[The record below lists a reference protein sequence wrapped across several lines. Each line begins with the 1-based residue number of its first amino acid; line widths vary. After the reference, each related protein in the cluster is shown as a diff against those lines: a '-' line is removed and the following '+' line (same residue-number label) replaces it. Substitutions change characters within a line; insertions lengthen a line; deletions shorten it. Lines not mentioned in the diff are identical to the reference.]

1 MRYDFPILVKTVSRV
16 ALLSLVFLTVSCET
30 KDYGEIR
37 LSRQQVTADAGSMFV
52 TVESGQDW
60 TLSVVYHG
68 SSSDWI
74 EIDPLSGSGN
84 KSNIVLKYSENDTAE
99 QRDAEIVGVFGKYS
113 CKAALSQAGQA
124 PEEPENPDDPDDPDK
139 PDDPDNPFPGLVSE
153 PVRGWLELPATEEK
167 EGFAW
172 VFHNMDMDGQEI
184 RNYSLYYDASNRV
197 SVWVAYP
204 LNSGLRGTG
213 HRNDG
218 WGVKDPKIPV
228 QYQSNV
234 DRGWGVSGYDRGHQ
248 LPAADRYWPDAHR
261 STYYPTNV
269 TPQNSRLNQG
279 IWQNLETTVR
289 GWSDKCDTLY
299 VVTGCVPSED
309 NFITDRGGNRVNV
322 PKAYFKALLK
332 YDGNSTIAEYMG
344 IGIYLENRQY
354 SENRI
359 NSSMVMNIDE
369 LEEMLGID
377 FFHNL
382 PDDVETA
389 VESAKVSS
397 WWGI

>member
-1 MRYDFPILVKTVSRV
+1 MFAMKHYRR
-16 ALLSLVFLTVSCET
+16 LLSCLFVLSPLFVAVSCED
-30 KDYGEIR
+30 KDYGR
-37 LSRQQVTADAGSMFV
+37 VVLAKQQVEADAGSMFV
-52 TVESGQDW
+52 NVVSDADW
-60 TLSVVYHG
+60 SLSVVYHG
-68 SSSDWI
+68 GAADWI
-74 EIDPLSGSGN
+74 RITPLQGSGN
-84 KSNIVLKYSENDTAE
+84 KANVVLSYEENESEEPREAE
-99 QRDAEIVGVFGKYS
+99 VIGTFGKYS
-113 CKAALSQAGQA
+113 CR
-124 PEEPENPDDPDDPDK
+124 EPLLQSGKVADDPGPQPDPD
-139 PDDPDNPFPGLVSE
+139 PDPDPDNPFPGLVSDK
-153 PVRGWLELPATEEK
+153 VRGWLELPAVEEK

-172 VFHNMDMDGQEI
+172 VFHNMNVDGKDV
-184 RNYSLYYDASNRV
+184 RNYSLYYDASDKV

-228 QYQSNV
+228 AYQSDV

-248 LPAADRYWPDAHR
+248 LPAADRYRSDAHR
-261 STYYPTNV
+261 ATYYPTNV
-269 TPQNSRLNQG
+269 TPQNSRMNQG

-289 GWSDKCDTLY
+289 NWSDRCDTLY

-322 PKAYFKALLK
+322 PDAYFKAVLK
-332 YDGNSTIAEYMG
+332 YDSHSSISEYMA
-344 IGIYLENRQY
+344 IGIYVENRPY
-354 SENRI
+354 SENNI
-359 NSSMVMNIDE
+359 NSSMVMTIDE
-369 LEEMLGID
+369 LEDLLGID

-382 PDDVETA
+382 PDDVESR